1 MIVKY
6 GQVRF
11 ILCFLEVGNENN
23 QKNMLV
29 KLQIMVNF
37 WNKCLIL
44 TCIVL
49 KLRRSN
55 HFD

>member
-23 QKNMLV
+23 QKNCLLNY
-29 KLQIMVNF
+29 KLWSIFGTNA
-37 WNKCLIL
+37 
-44 TCIVL
+44 
-49 KLRRSN
+49 
-55 HFD
+55 